1 MNMSKAQEVMEKDA
15 YQVAVRLSRADYTRI
30 EALVNAGLYRSS
42 ADFLRE
48 AVRDKL
54 REVEVISLRDVSL
67 EEAERLIGE
76 YLDEHPGASFT
87 SEIADALGLE
97 YGLTFRAVRRMLQKG
112 VVRGAR
118 L

>member
-1 MNMSKAQEVMEKDA
+1 MSKAQELLEKEA
-15 YQVAVRLSRADYTRI
+15 YQVAVRLSRADYTRV
-30 EALVNAGLYRSS
+30 EALVKAGLYRSS

-54 REVEVISLRDVSL
+54 REMDVVSLQDVSL

-76 YLDEHPGASFT
+76 YLDAHPGARFA

-97 YGLTFRAVRRMLQKG
+97 YGLVFKAVRRMLERG
-112 VVRGAR
+112 VVRKGKP
-118 L
+118 